1 MLNTGASFRTDLED
15 SLTNTGSG
23 RNYGLELTVE
33 KFFSRGYYG
42 LLTASLYQSKYTGS
56 DGIERNTAFNGRYV
70 ANLLAGK
77 EWKLGHEKRNAFTTD
92 LKVTYAGGRYYTPI
106 DLQASQAMGREV
118 LKGDAY
124 AYTST
129 YPDYFRLDFKIGY
142 TLNSRTKKLSQSIT
156 LDLQNVTNNKN
167 VFSQSYD
174 DRTKSISTTYQLGFF
189 PNFIYKIQF

>member
-1 MLNTGASFRTDLED
+1 MLNTGASFQTDLED
-15 SLTNTGSG
+15 SLVNTGTG
-23 RNYGLELTVE
+23 RNYGVELTVE

-42 LLTASLYQSKYTGS
+42 LFTASLYQSKYTAS

-77 EWKLGHEKRNAFTTD
+77 EWKLGKEKRNAITAD

-106 DLQASQAMGREV
+106 DLQASKKYGREI
-118 LKGDAY
+118 LQGDEY

-129 YPDYFRLDFKIGY
+129 YPDYFRLDFKVGY
-142 TLNSRTKKLSQSIT
+142 TLNSRTKKLSQSIS
-156 LDLQNVTNNKN
+156 LDMQNITNNKN

-174 DRTKSISTTYQLGFF
+174 DRSKTITTTYQLGFF